1 MEKSIKEE
9 LVETID
15 DHHKDPKYNIE
26 NPAQTIPMLEDGYF
40 KILGGS
46 PLIYSYLMK
55 RYQTEVGDK
64 LMPNDLDLAIK
75 GILGWHNAKLRPASE
90 QLNKIRL
97 EYKSYS
103 SPPTLNQYNKWKS
116 EFVDAFEAID
126 GKLKKDDSPYLC
138 GRTMTLADLIIF
150 NELS

>member
-1 MEKSIKEE
+1 
-9 LVETID
+9 
-15 DHHKDPKYNIE
+15 
-26 NPAQTIPMLEDGYF
+26 MLEDGYF